1 MNTDILLTILDIVI
15 GTGVGAFIT
24 YFIMRFFGKFYV
36 SGIVKSLTRNV
47 NEKQPIFRVE
57 FHSLEDIQLNLSVPK
72 LINSIKKL
80 YKKE

>member
-1 MNTDILLTILDIVI
+1 
-15 GTGVGAFIT
+15 
-24 YFIMRFFGKFYV
+24 MRFFGKFYV

-47 NEKQPIFRVE
+47 NEKQPIFKVE

-72 LINSIKKL
+72 LIDSIKKL